1 MLISISKKRDL
12 SDESTPEEDR
22 KKVREGSSITSNYD
36 AAKDEVFQQISAT
49 NDMSEVLKY
58 RKTL

>member
-36 AAKDEVFQQISAT
+36 AAKDEVFQ
-49 NDMSEVLKY
+49 
-58 RKTL
+58 